1 MPLHKYTSV
10 SSFVYT
16 RRWLRC
22 RLRICFRLFDVFR
35 LLVPLS
41 TASAT
46 FSPLVAIFPLFACS
60 ERHLQSL
67 LSLFEEVV
75 REVQR
80 DIAREKEDREK
91 MQEDLVHL
99 MEQTIDR
106 ITTSI

>member
-1 MPLHKYTSV
+1 M
-10 SSFVYT
+10 
-16 RRWLRC
+16 
-22 RLRICFRLFDVFR
+22 LF
-35 LLVPLS
+35 LS
-41 TASAT
+41 R
-46 FSPLVAIFPLFACS
+46 

-80 DIAREKEDREK
+80 DIAREKEEREK

-106 ITTSI
+106 ITNSI

>member
-1 MPLHKYTSV
+1 ILKHAAEEV
-10 SSFVYT
+10 E
-16 RRWLRC
+16 
-22 RLRICFRLFDVFR
+22 RLNGQLAAEREAR
-35 LLVPLS
+35 
-41 TASAT
+41 
-46 FSPLVAIFPLFACS
+46 

>member
-1 MPLHKYTSV
+1 MI
-10 SSFVYT
+10 
-16 RRWLRC
+16 R
-22 RLRICFRLFDVFR
+22 
-35 LLVPLS
+35 
-41 TASAT
+41 
-46 FSPLVAIFPLFACS
+46 

-80 DIAREKEDREK
+80 DIAREKEEREK

-106 ITTSI
+106 ITNSI